1 MKQKTQKILTWV
13 LVGTTILVIG
23 GFAIRQFL
31 GSRKRAKSKFKRNI
45 IDIANKEWE
54 AWNKGKTKEKSS
66 SMYSRLKQYW
76 DSVGWDE
83 SRWTP
88 SGVAW
93 SSAFIS
99 YVMKKGGAGKD
110 FKYSASHSSYIRK
123 ARKNREEKNKNPF
136 KAYRID
142 EKKPELGDLVCY
154 YRGTTSSDPF
164 NRDSSYQSHCDIVVA
179 KNKANIEVIGGNV
192 SDTVGKK
199 VVPLND
205 KGYVVKNSVGKKW
218 FAIVK
223 TK

>member
-13 LVGTTILVIG
+13 IVGATILVIG
-23 GFAIRQFL
+23 GFVVSQVF
-31 GSRKRAKSKFKRNI
+31 SRKRAKSKFKRKI

-54 AWNKGKTKEKSS
+54 DWNKGKTSEKSS
-66 SMYSRLKQYW
+66 SMYGRLKQYW
-76 DSVGWDE
+76 DSIGWDE

-99 YVMKKGGAGKD
+99 YVMRKGGAGKD
-110 FKYSASHSSYIRK
+110 FKYSASHSSYIRQ
-123 ARKNREEKNKNPF
+123 ARKNREQKNNNPF

-142 EKKPELGDLVCY
+142 ETKAELGDLVCY

-164 NRDSSYQSHCDIVVA
+164 DRNSSYQSHCDIVVA
-179 KNKANIEVIGGNV
+179 KNKSNIEVIGGNV
-192 SDTVGKK
+192 SDSVKKK
-199 VVPLND
+199 VVPLD
-205 KGYVVKNSVGKKW
+205 KNGYVVKNSVGKKW
-218 FAIVK
+218 FAIIK